1 MPLLEARNLNKI
13 FTGRMHLPRCAAM
26 EKDMGKPGEPWTEG
40 LCWKEGTL
48 DMTLTDRELL
58 LMQNLNP

>member
-13 FTGRMHLPRCAAM
+13 FTGRMHLPRYAAM
-26 EKDMGKPGEPWTEG
+26 EKDMGKPGEPCTEG

-48 DMTLTDRELL
+48 NMTFTDRELL
-58 LMQNLNP
+58 LMQRLNP